1 MRKPPGVGSLVRY
14 ADELRRELNCVGI
27 VVPRPPQYPPRR
39 FKVCTVE
46 EQTVYV
52 KWNNFN
58 LPVSEWV
65 EHLEVLGEIE

>member
-27 VVPRPPQYPPRR
+27 VVPRPPQYKRR

-52 KWNNFN
+52 KWNNFP

-65 EHLEVLGEIE
+65 EHLEVLGEIK

>member
-14 ADELRRELNCVGI
+14 TDEIRRELNCVGI
-27 VVPRPPQYPPRR
+27 VVPAPPQYKRPKTI
-39 FKVCTVE
+39 FVE

-52 KWNNFN
+52 KWNNFH

-65 EHLEVLGEIE
+65 EHLEVLGGAK

>member
-14 ADELRRELNCVGI
+14 ANELRRELNCVGI
-27 VVPRPPQYPPRR
+27 VVPCPPQYKRR
-39 FKVCTVE
+39 FTVCTVE

-65 EHLEVLGEIE
+65 EHLEVLGEVN

>member
-1 MRKPPGVGSLVRY
+1 MRKPPAVGSLVRY

-27 VVPRPPQYPPRR
+27 VVPRPPQYKRR
-39 FKVCTVE
+39 FTVCTVE

-65 EHLEVLGEIE
+65 EHLEVLGEVE